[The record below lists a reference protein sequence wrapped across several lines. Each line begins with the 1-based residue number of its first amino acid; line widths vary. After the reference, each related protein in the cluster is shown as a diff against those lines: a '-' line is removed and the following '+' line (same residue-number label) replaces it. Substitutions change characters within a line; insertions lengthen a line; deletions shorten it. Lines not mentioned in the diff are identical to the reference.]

1 MEHGRGLRAFYCW
14 EGSVRYIGQT
24 RRPVAKRF
32 EEHERQLRRRFLTE
46 WEDGFPVEYTVLQTC
61 DDELLSEAEIHAMGY
76 FKGLWN
82 ERISGQTWFNAVA
95 SRNHATRW
103 RIFETTFNGS
113 IVPAP
118 ERE

>member
-1 MEHGRGLRAFYCW
+1 MW
-14 EGSVRYIGQT
+14 KRY
-24 RRPVAKRF
+24 
-32 EEHERQLRRRFLTE
+32 
-46 WEDGFPVEYTVLQTC
+46 
-61 DDELLSEAEIHAMGY
+61 EIHAMGY